1 MKSIC
6 NHLRMLWFVT
16 SALFLA
22 DSMILFKENL

>member
-1 MKSIC
+1 
-6 NHLRMLWFVT
+6 MLWFVT